1 MPYQVVT
8 DFRAGVDVRRH
19 PIIAPPG
26 TLRTLVNGFITAGG
40 EIEKRKAFVKIADL
54 PTTQGCLCVGNNIHV
69 FGPGAAPT
77 FPSVSGVS
85 WTYKQFAN
93 AAGDTL
99 LDLELFD
106 GKVYAVYRDDGT
118 GTVYHDYDGVAVPGG
133 KGSYIETFR
142 SKIYGIK
149 DKEIY
154 FSAVGDP
161 TNWAGTGSGFINLSM
176 EDAESF
182 DLVGLEVYYD
192 KLAVMSRRA
201 TQFWNMDA
209 DPARN
214 QQEQVLRNTG
224 TRAPQA
230 VRQFAGGDILY
241 LDLTGIRSLRSKD
254 SSLSA
259 SLTDVGSP
267 VDPLVRSWVAE
278 TGETWQFKA
287 FSVVEPG
294 TGQYWLA
301 IKDKIFVLS
310 YSPTTKVSAWSVF
323 EPGFDVAWM
332 SNFQD
337 TVCLRDTAGGVYLY
351 GGVSADQ
358 YDDAAVEI
366 VLPYLNGE
374 KPAAVKTWMAVDLVA
389 DGTWAMFCSFDPLV
403 DEFEQVGVFNGTTFP
418 LGDMSVSGLGTH
430 VGIKLVHSDTG
441 YARVS
446 QVAVHFD
453 IGHSG

>member
-1 MPYQVVT
+1 VYQVVT
-8 DFRAGVDVRRH
+8 DFRAGVDTRRH

-54 PTTQGCLCVGNNIHV
+54 PTTQGCICLADNIHV
-69 FGPGAAPT
+69 FGPGVAPT
-77 FPSVSGVS
+77 FPTVSGVS
-85 WTYKQFAN
+85 WTYKRFAN
-93 AAGDTL
+93 TAGDTL

-106 GKVYAVYRDDGT
+106 GKVYTAYRDDAT
-118 GTVYHDYDGVAVPGG
+118 QTVYHDYDGVAVTGG
-133 KGSYIETFR
+133 QGHYVETFR

-149 DKEIY
+149 DREIF

-161 TNWAGTGSGFINLSM
+161 TDWAGTGSGFINLSM

-182 DLVGLEVYYD
+182 ELIGLEVYYN

-209 DPARN
+209 DPSKN

-224 TRAPQA
+224 TRAPQS
-230 VRQFAGGDILY
+230 VRQFSGGDVLY

-267 VDPLVRSWVAE
+267 VDSLVRSWVSE
-278 TGETWQFKA
+278 VGEDWQFKA
-287 FSVVEPG
+287 FAIVEPG

-310 YSPTTKVSAWSVF
+310 YSPSTKVSAWSVF
-323 EPGFDVAWM
+323 EPGFDIAWM
-332 SNFQD
+332 SHFQD
-337 TVCLRDTAGGVYLY
+337 TICLRDTSGGVYLY
-351 GGVSADQ
+351 GGVNADE

-366 VLPYLNGE
+366 VLPYLNGD
-374 KPAAVKTWMAVDLVA
+374 KPAAVKTWNAVDLVA
-389 DGTWAMFCSFDPLV
+389 DGTWTMFCSFDPLV
-403 DEFEQVGVFNGTTFP
+403 DAFEQVGTFSGTTFP
-418 LGDMSVSGLGTH
+418 LGDMSVSGLGSH
-430 VGIKLVHSDTG
+430 IGIRLVHSDTG

-446 QVAVHFD
+446 QVAAHFNL
-453 IGHSG
+453 GHSG